1 MTASLRQNGFT
12 LLEALVALV
21 VISIGLLGLLGLQ
34 TVAIVNTHVSKSQT
48 LASIGADDIADRIRA
63 NPAATA
69 SLVYAQISDS
79 GTAQPQADCTQATCS
94 PTEMASYDA
103 WEWQQTLASTLP
115 DGRGDVSCAA
125 PTNPTSDNPCRVYD
139 VTVLWRGQD
148 AAAGS
153 GSGDVSAC
161 PSAGSG
167 NGNGNGNSGSSNSAN
182 SSGSA
187 GVRCYAIEVHP

>member
-1 MTASLRQNGFT
+1 MTSPAPQNGFT

-63 NPAATA
+63 NPAADA

-79 GTAQPQADCTQATCS
+79 GTTQPQTDCTQSVCDPSA
-94 PTEMASYDA
+94 MASYDA
-103 WEWQQTLASTLP
+103 WEWQQTLANTLP
-115 DGRGDVSCAA
+115 GGRGDVSCVS
-125 PTNPTSDNPCRVYD
+125 PTNPGSNDPCRIYD
-139 VTVLWRGQD
+139 VTVLWRGRD

-153 GSGDVSAC
+153 GTGDVSAC
-161 PSAGSG
+161 PNAS
-167 NGNGNGNSGSSNSAN
+167 NGG
-182 SSGSA
+182 
-187 GVRCYAIEVHP
+187 GVGTGLRCYSIEVQP

>member
-1 MTASLRQNGFT
+1 MTSLSRQNGFT

-48 LASIGADDIADRIRA
+48 LASIDADDIADRIRA
-63 NPAATA
+63 NPTAPA

-79 GTAQPQADCTQATCS
+79 GTSPPQTDCTQTTCS
-94 PTEMASYDA
+94 PTDMANYDA

-115 DGRGDVSCAA
+115 DGRGDVSCIS
-125 PTNPTSDNPCRVYD
+125 PTSPTSNDPCRVYN

-153 GSGDVSAC
+153 GTGDVSAC
-161 PSAGSG
+161 PSASSG
-167 NGNGNGNSGSSNSAN
+167 NGNNSNS
-182 SSGSA
+182 S
-187 GVRCYAIEVHP
+187 GVRCYAIEVQP

>member
-1 MTASLRQNGFT
+1 MTAPASQHGFT

-48 LASIGADDIADRIRA
+48 LASIATDDIADRIRA
-63 NPAATA
+63 NPAAAA

-79 GTAQPQADCTQATCS
+79 GTTKPQTDCAQTVCDPS
-94 PTEMASYDA
+94 VMASYDA

-115 DGRGDVSCAA
+115 SGRGDVSCASPA
-125 PTNPTSDNPCRVYD
+125 DPSIDDPCLVYN

-153 GSGDVSAC
+153 GTGDVSAC
-161 PSAGSG
+161 PSSS
-167 NGNGNGNSGSSNSAN
+167 NGNSSN
-182 SSGSA
+182 GT
-187 GVRCYAIEVHP
+187 GVRCYSIEVQP